1 MERNETEEEKQ
12 ERQLNALAEL
22 RLDPEADEETLTEV
36 VGAAAL
42 KGTTDN
48 WPNMPEEE
56 RQSLVEEIISNQAL
70 TYQISI
76 FKRGWSRG
84 QESERIRLDPDVA
97 GPRILLRA
105 YATAEADTLRM
116 RRTAEG
122 RDPER
127 APLEDRLRRYLPGF
141 SEDVR

>member
-1 MERNETEEEKQ
+1 MERNETESEKQ
-12 ERQLNALAEL
+12 ERQLKALAEL
-22 RLDPEADEETLTEV
+22 RLDQEADDDALKAV
-36 VGAAAL
+36 VEAAAR

-48 WPNMPEEE
+48 WPDMPDAE
-56 RQSLVEEIISNQAL
+56 RQAVVDEIISNQAL

-84 QESERIRLDPDVA
+84 QDTERILLDPDVA

-105 YATAEADTLRM
+105 YATAEAEALRM

-127 APLEDRLRRYLPGF
+127 ASLEDRLRRYLPGL
-141 SEDVR
+141 SGETR